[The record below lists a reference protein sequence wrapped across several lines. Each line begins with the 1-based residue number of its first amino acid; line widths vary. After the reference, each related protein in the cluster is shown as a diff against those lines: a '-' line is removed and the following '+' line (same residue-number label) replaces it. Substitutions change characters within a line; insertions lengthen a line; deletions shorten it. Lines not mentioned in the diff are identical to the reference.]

1 MLLTEYDEKKHMRD
15 TYREGFDDGEKSG
28 YDKGEDSMARLVEI
42 LTREKRY
49 EDLARVSVDKEYR
62 EKLMKEYK
70 I

>member
-1 MLLTEYDEKKHMRD
+1 MHTADKGERAGYDK
-15 TYREGFDDGEKSG
+15 GERVG

-49 EDLARVSVDKEYR
+49 EDLARVSVDKKYR
-62 EKLMKEYK
+62 EKLMKEYS